1 MREWLAKLMDCG
13 YFDQVVLP
21 KDKKE
26 PESHVKPGGL
36 AGKAGNDQRWTFTFK
51 YCITMYLLVV
61 HQIQCYVLELLLPY
75 PNHVWIPFSISDLAV
90 L

>member
-1 MREWLAKLMDCG
+1 MYVCSVRVSHGTFLLPFYLDKHMREWLAKLMDCG

-36 AGKAGNDQRWTFTFK
+36 AGKAGNDQR
-51 YCITMYLLVV
+51 
-61 HQIQCYVLELLLPY
+61 
-75 PNHVWIPFSISDLAV
+75 
-90 L
+90 